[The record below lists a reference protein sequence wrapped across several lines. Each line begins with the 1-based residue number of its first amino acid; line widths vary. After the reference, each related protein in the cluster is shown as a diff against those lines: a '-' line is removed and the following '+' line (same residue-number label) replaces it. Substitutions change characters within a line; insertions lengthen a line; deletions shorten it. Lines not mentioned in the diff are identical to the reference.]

1 MPKDPELTPSQR
13 RARRRKAMTFVGFFV
28 LVYGLP
34 PPMPDPWRRGESER
48 ETDQRGRIRPRLT
61 LRPTPATS
69 TSLTPE
75 PQDASISRYLVGH
88 ECKVALP
95 ASSARSIKQDCR
107 CVIPSHRRKLCPGLK
122 CFDFARSSAPGR
134 TVTGWTMSGG
144 HSVLF
149 TFAIAWTL
157 GAALYSYYF
166 VCRMTSRVV
175 VEGPGEA
182 DFSEPAIYCL
192 WHESWWPYFV
202 AFVRYRR
209 AHVLI
214 SDPAAYMKPV
224 HTVFRLMGCRRVLL
238 GSSGD
243 EGRRAANEAAALVA
257 KGWSTTISP
266 DGPKGPP
273 RV

>member
-1 MPKDPELTPSQR
+1 
-13 RARRRKAMTFVGFFV
+13 
-28 LVYGLP
+28 
-34 PPMPDPWRRGESER
+34 
-48 ETDQRGRIRPRLT
+48 
-61 LRPTPATS
+61 
-69 TSLTPE
+69 
-75 PQDASISRYLVGH
+75 
-88 ECKVALP
+88 
-95 ASSARSIKQDCR
+95 
-107 CVIPSHRRKLCPGLK
+107 
-122 CFDFARSSAPGR
+122 
-134 TVTGWTMSGG
+134 MSGG
-144 HSVLF
+144 HSVLLYV
-149 TFAIAWTL
+149 AIAWTL

-192 WHESWWPYFV
+192 WHESWWPDSV

-273 RV
+273 RVLKKGVLHMALQSGAPVVPLAISSSRYIPWRSWDSKKFPLPFNRITVSVQRKIFVTRQNFDSAAEQIRAPGAP